1 MARENMSSRGPKQ
14 QPKPLKKRDMRQFT
28 EKLKEDMEK
37 LSFTKSPDEAAQF
50 AIERF
55 TDLTPEEQ
63 NECIE
68 WLKAMDPRYH
78 GFNIGM

>member
-1 MARENMSSRGPKQ
+1 MT
-14 QPKPLKKRDMRQFT
+14 KPRKKRDMQQFT
-28 EKLKEDMEK
+28 KKLKKDMER
-37 LSFTKSPDEAAQF
+37 LSLTKSPDEAAQL

-63 NECIE
+63 NECLE

-78 GFNIGM
+78 GLNIGM